1 MELHSVADN
10 LLVGVPMILVLL
22 AVFFR
27 LDEAFTRRPSVQV
40 HRPLAGGVDRNG
52 MPICT
57 DPEGKP
63 FGRTLSDRELKG
75 RSRSRAA

>member
-10 LLVGVPMILVLL
+10 LLVGVPMVLVLM

-27 LDEAFTRRPSVQV
+27 LDEVFTRRPNVQV

-63 FGRTLSDRELKG
+63 FGRTLSDQEVKVRG
-75 RSRSRAA
+75 RSRVA